1 MSQGMAEELWPLEE
15 AVKKFLQRRKSWKEQ
30 SDTGLTYLMIPVAE
44 IEDLEVAYEEVQEAL
59 DQIEEDEG

>member
-15 AVKKFLQRRKSWKEQ
+15 AVKKFLKGRSSWKEQ
-30 SDTGLTYLMIPVAE
+30 TDTGLTYLMIPISE
-44 IEDLEVAYEEVQEAL
+44 IEDLEDAYEEVQEVL

>member
-15 AVKKFLQRRKSWKEQ
+15 AVKRFLQGRKSWKEQ

-44 IEDLEVAYEEVQEAL
+44 IEDLEVTYEEVQEAL